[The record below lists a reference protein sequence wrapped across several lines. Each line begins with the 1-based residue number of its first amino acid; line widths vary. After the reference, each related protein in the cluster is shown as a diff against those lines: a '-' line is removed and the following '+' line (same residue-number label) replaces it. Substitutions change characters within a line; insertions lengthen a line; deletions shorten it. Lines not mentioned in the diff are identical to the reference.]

1 MKPKVFIGSS
11 GASSRI
17 AQAIHTGVED
27 TAECTVW
34 TAGAF
39 ALSTS
44 TLAGL
49 QSHLHDSDFG
59 CFVFGPDDIADI
71 KGELL
76 KVPRDNVVYEAG
88 LFSGHLGPDRCFVA
102 VPKSAEVHIPTDLA
116 GMTLGIY
123 NDTRTDGNYDGAVLT
138 FCNQVKHQMGSLG
151 LFQGTVYDQLRE
163 LIIAFECS
171 NWITD
176 DGKRVDRK
184 RVISANMDGFCRAYP
199 PNKYRLLGLSSQGA
213 IAMLLV
219 AVKLKP
225 QEQDIGI
232 IRQIPRASLPHG
244 FMLSKLFEVIRVLK
258 AASKITAVQLKDL
271 RAWLLTGRDLND
283 NDRFSID
290 DVTA

>member
-1 MKPKVFIGSS
+1 L
-11 GASSRI
+11 
-17 AQAIHTGVED
+17 ED
-27 TAECTVW
+27 VAECTVW

-44 TLAGL
+44 TLAAL
-49 QSHLHDSDFG
+49 QNHLYDSDFG
-59 CFVFGPDDIADI
+59 CFVFGPDDVATV

-76 KVPRDNVVYEAG
+76 KVPRDNVIFESG

-102 VPKSAEVHIPTDLA
+102 VPRSVEVHIPTDLA
-116 GMTLGIY
+116 GMTLGFY
-123 NDTRTDGNYDGAVLT
+123 NDTRVDGNYDGAVLT
-138 FCNQVKHQMGSLG
+138 FCNQVKQRIGSLG

-163 LIIAFECS
+163 LIISFECS
-171 NWITD
+171 NWITE

-184 RVISANMDGFCRAYP
+184 RVICANMEGFCRAYP

-219 AVKLKP
+219 AIKLKP

-244 FMLSKLFEVIRVLK
+244 FMLSKLFEVTRALK
-258 AASKITAVQLKDL
+258 TAGKVTAAQLKDL
-271 RAWLLTGRDLND
+271 RVWLLAGKDLD
-283 NDRFSID
+283 DKDRATID